1 MQGGV
6 FASIVSG
13 IRVLTVYTIY
23 DTVNGAAFDL
33 EVLQSIVFDR
43 LIVDVDLDFD
53 FHYYGSF
60 PYDDYVKMIYN

>member
-43 LIVDVDLDFD
+43 LIVDVE
-53 FHYYGSF
+53 
-60 PYDDYVKMIYN
+60 P